1 MNRII
6 DELKIDVGY
15 KPTSLA
21 STAGTGPY
29 FPVGNSRKIAFLVN
43 AASMVTGSSVAAQIM
58 QATNA
63 AAGGAKVVTNAVAT
77 ITANTKVKS
86 ATVTLATLLAGST
99 VVINGLTFTAHAS
112 TTTYANREFS
122 IGGDD
127 TADAAA
133 LVLCINH
140 ETYGVPGVLASSAA
154 GVITLTCTEPGEG
167 YLTVVGTATTGVAA
181 TTSAD
186 AVVEIDASEI
196 DTNNGFDHVAIQ
208 ITTASGTIITGA
220 MLVRGGMRYNP
231 TQYLG
236 ASHVGIGA

>member
-1 MNRII
+1 MNRLI

-21 STAGTGPY
+21 STVGTGPY
-29 FPVGNSRKIAFLVN
+29 FPVKDSRKIAFLVN
-43 AASMVTGSSVAAQIM
+43 AASMVTGASVAAQVM
-58 QATNA
+58 QATDA
-63 AAGGAKVVTNAVAT
+63 AASDAKVVTNAVAT
-77 ITANTKVKS
+77 ITADTKVKS

-112 TTTYANREFS
+112 TTTYADREFS
-122 IGGDD
+122 ISGDD

-140 ETYGVPGVLASSAA
+140 ATYGVPGVLASSAA
-154 GVITLTCTEPGEG
+154 GVVTLTATEPGEN
-167 YLTVVGTATTGVAA
+167 YITVVGTAITGVAA

-186 AVVEIDASEI
+186 AVVEIDASEL
-196 DTNNGFDHVAIQ
+196 DTNNGFDHVAIRL
-208 ITTASGTIITGA
+208 TTASGTVIVGA
-220 MLVRGGMRYNP
+220 MLVRGGMRYTP

-236 ASHVGIGA
+236 DSHSGIVA